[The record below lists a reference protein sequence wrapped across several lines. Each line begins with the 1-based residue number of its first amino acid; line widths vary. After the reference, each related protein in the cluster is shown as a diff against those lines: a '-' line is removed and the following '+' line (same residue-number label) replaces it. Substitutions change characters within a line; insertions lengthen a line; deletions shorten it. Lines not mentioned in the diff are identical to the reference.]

1 MRQTTAGIAAF
12 VTEPG
17 AAMTYLS
24 DVQWKLSE
32 RSFLLVVQAN
42 GEFFFVCPGAHPTP
56 RSRAAPRTVHTAHTD
71 RLREPCGMRHAAF
84 EEGTAR
90 EQTGPDAEMILWEE
104 NESPFAKVSARDAE
118 LYKSAAVGPYLTC
131 ARSGE
136 RGRSGVG
143 PAEPCRAGRHCCG
156 RLGDALLHP
165 RRPPCHRPDL
175 CGTRI
180 CTTGHRKPV
189 LS

>member
-56 RSRAAPRTVHTAHTD
+56 HSRAAPREARQHPCRHAVHTLTVCANLTA
-71 RLREPCGMRHAAF
+71 CGMQPLRRAPPASRP
-84 EEGTAR
+84 AR
-90 EQTGPDAEMILWEE
+90 T
-104 NESPFAKVSARDAE
+104 
-118 LYKSAAVGPYLTC
+118 
-131 ARSGE
+131 
-136 RGRSGVG
+136 
-143 PAEPCRAGRHCCG
+143 
-156 RLGDALLHP
+156 P
-165 RRPPCHRPDL
+165 R
-175 CGTRI
+175 
-180 CTTGHRKPV
+180 
-189 LS
+189 